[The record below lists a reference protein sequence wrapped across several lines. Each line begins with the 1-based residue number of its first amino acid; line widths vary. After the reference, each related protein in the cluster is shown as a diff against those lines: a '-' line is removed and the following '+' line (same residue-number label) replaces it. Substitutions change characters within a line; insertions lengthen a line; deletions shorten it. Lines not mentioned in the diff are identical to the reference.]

1 MAQTELFKGY
11 TVQKTQLNL
20 SQAAEAVG
28 ITRRT
33 LYNHIAQGK
42 VTVSRDGK
50 NARVID
56 VSELI
61 RAYGSVSLP
70 GKEVNTDL
78 HRKNIQPDFPTE
90 DLKAMR
96 AELAELRELIQNQ
109 QQLLL
114 EDKQQR
120 EHKSEAEELERK
132 RLQQEVTDLKQQLEV
147 ERKKGFWKRLFKE

>member
-1 MAQTELFKGY
+1 
-11 TVQKTQLNL
+11 VQKTQLNL

-28 ITRRT
+28 VTRRT

-42 VTVSRDGK
+42 VTVSRDVK

-61 RAYGSVSLP
+61 RVYGSVNLP
-70 GKEVNTDL
+70 GKEVSIDS
-78 HRKNIQPDFPTE
+78 HRKNTQSNFPNE

-120 EHKSEAEELERK
+120 EQKTEAEELERQ
-132 RLQQEVTDLKQQLEV
+132 RLQQEVTDLKQQLEA
-147 ERKKGFWKRLFKE
+147 ERKKGFWKKLFKN

>member
-1 MAQTELFKGY
+1 M
-11 TVQKTQLNL
+11 QKTQLNL

-28 ITRRT
+28 VTRRT

-42 VTVSRDGK
+42 VTVSRDVK

-61 RAYGSVSLP
+61 RVYGSVNLP
-70 GKEVNTDL
+70 GKEVNTDS
-78 HRKNIQPDFPTE
+78 HRKNTQSNFPTE

-96 AELAELRELIQNQ
+96 AELAELRELIQKQ

-120 EHKSEAEELERK
+120 EQKTEAEELERQ
-132 RLQQEVTDLKQQLEV
+132 RLQQEVTNLKQQLDA
-147 ERKKGFWKRLFKE
+147 ERNKGFFRRLFVR